1 MHPESR
7 LWIGDLWRVLV
18 PWTCLIDAFQ
28 QVGVESVKLLNTF
41 LFLARGLHPEDLR
54 EPAKVFHHFLFLLS
68 ALLHNLR
75 IQRTSLRH
83 KLIQEF
89 EIFTLNLSL
98 TVPVSVGLHFGG
110 PWVPRRHLGC
120 IWLSRRLAC
129 NWACLIFFHSM
140 IDPLWWRLTVPTPR
154 RCSHNP

>member
-54 EPAKVFHHFLFLLS
+54 EPAKVFHHFL
-68 ALLHNLR
+68 
-75 IQRTSLRH
+75 QRSHRAPGLDAAWKKRAPG
-83 KLIQEF
+83 
-89 EIFTLNLSL
+89 
-98 TVPVSVGLHFGG
+98 TV
-110 PWVPRRHLGC
+110 VPIRD
-120 IWLSRRLAC
+120 W
-129 NWACLIFFHSM
+129 N
-140 IDPLWWRLTVPTPR
+140 
-154 RCSHNP
+154 